1 MNLHKRWEVR
11 TTWKVVLRCLQSKF
25 VADEKEEECQIA
37 VRCTFYYQHVVEGD
51 FEKEHAF
58 GVLYNF

>member
-1 MNLHKRWEVR
+1 MR